1 MNRPGVHRTLVN
13 ALWLGAGW
21 VAVGLGAA
29 GVVLPLLPTTP
40 FLILAAF
47 CFSRGSE
54 RLHHWLV
61 THRVF
66 GPPLADWRE
75 HRAVSVRAKSIAIV
89 AMAAVFAFSIAMS
102 VPLWA
107 LATQGTILIA
117 VAVFLLT
124 RPSPPPAK

>member
-1 MNRPGVHRTLVN
+1 MNRPPAHKTLVN
-13 ALWLGAGW
+13 VLWLGAGW

-54 RLHHWLV
+54 RLHHWLI

-75 HRAVSVRAKSIAIV
+75 HRAVSTRAKSIAIV

-102 VPLWA
+102 VPAWA
-107 LATQGTILIA
+107 LAAQCTVLVA

-124 RPSPPPAK
+124 RPSPPAG